1 MCLQGFRDCHVPAAT
16 RVPGGYH
23 VIITTHQTN
32 RRYLLPTHAAVTTS
46 HYTLAHMP
54 YEESRTKPLSPT
66 RSRRAWSWN
75 DINLVLDIA
84 LLVVFVALLFAAVVV
99 RFVFP
104 PGPAAGGWRLWGLD
118 YDAWSG
124 IQFGLLAV
132 LTGGVLVHLMFHW
145 SWVCTMLASRIS
157 GDRKARVDEGMQT
170 IYGVMLLI
178 GILVAI
184 GVAAGAAY
192 LMIQRP

>member
-1 MCLQGFRDCHVPAAT
+1 MVIEDETRERVQG
-16 RVPGGYH
+16 
-23 VIITTHQTN
+23 
-32 RRYLLPTHAAVTTS
+32 
-46 HYTLAHMP
+46 
-54 YEESRTKPLSPT
+54 SRKP
-66 RSRRAWSWN
+66 RGWSWN

-84 LLVVFVALLFAAVVV
+84 LLVVFVGLLFAAVVV

-104 PGPAAGGWRLWGLD
+104 PGPAAAGWRLWGLD

-145 SWVCTMLASRIS
+145 SWVCTMLASRLS

-178 GILVAI
+178 AILVGI
-184 GVAAGAAY
+184 SIAAGAAY
-192 LMIQRP
+192 LTIERP

>member
-1 MCLQGFRDCHVPAAT
+1 
-16 RVPGGYH
+16 
-23 VIITTHQTN
+23 
-32 RRYLLPTHAAVTTS
+32 
-46 HYTLAHMP
+46 MP
-54 YEESRTKPLSPT
+54 RHESITKPPSVT
-66 RSRRAWSWN
+66 RLRRGWSWN
-75 DINLVLDIA
+75 DINLALDIG

-145 SWVCTMLASRIS
+145 SWVCTMLASRLS

-178 GILVAI
+178 GILVAV

-192 LMIQRP
+192 LTIQQP

>member
-1 MCLQGFRDCHVPAAT
+1 MAPKTLKRDPDRRPPA
-16 RVPGGYH
+16 RIPRG
-23 VIITTHQTN
+23 
-32 RRYLLPTHAAVTTS
+32 
-46 HYTLAHMP
+46 
-54 YEESRTKPLSPT
+54 
-66 RSRRAWSWN
+66 WSWN

-84 LLVVFVALLFAAVVV
+84 LLVVFVTLLFAAVVV

-145 SWVCTMLASRIS
+145 SWVCTMLASRLS

-178 GILVAI
+178 GILVAV
-184 GVAAGAAY
+184 GVAAGTAY
-192 LMIQRP
+192 LTIQRP

>member
-1 MCLQGFRDCHVPAAT
+1 MG
-16 RVPGGYH
+16 
-23 VIITTHQTN
+23 
-32 RRYLLPTHAAVTTS
+32 
-46 HYTLAHMP
+46 MP
-54 YEESRTKPLSPT
+54 QEESTGRRQTS
-66 RSRRAWSWN
+66 RSARGWSWN
-75 DINLVLDIA
+75 DINLLLDTA
-84 LLVVFVALLFAAVVV
+84 LLAVFVGLLFAAVVV

-145 SWVCTMLASRIS
+145 SWVCTMLASRLS

-178 GILVAI
+178 TILVGI
-184 GVAAGAAY
+184 SIAAGAAY
-192 LMIQRP
+192 LTIERP

>member
-1 MCLQGFRDCHVPAAT
+1 M
-16 RVPGGYH
+16 
-23 VIITTHQTN
+23 
-32 RRYLLPTHAAVTTS
+32 
-46 HYTLAHMP
+46 
-54 YEESRTKPLSPT
+54 SPT
-66 RSRRAWSWN
+66 LERQTDRSPPARIPRGWSWN

-104 PGPAAGGWRLWGLD
+104 PGPAAGGWQLWGLD

-132 LTGGVLVHLMFHW
+132 LTGGVLMHLMFHW
-145 SWVCTMLASRIS
+145 SWVCTMIASRLS
-157 GDRKARVDEGMQT
+157 GSRKARVDEGMQT

-178 GILVAI
+178 GILVAV

-192 LMIQRP
+192 LTIQRP

>member
-1 MCLQGFRDCHVPAAT
+1 MSR
-16 RVPGGYH
+16 RES
-23 VIITTHQTN
+23 ITQS
-32 RRYLLPTHAAVTTS
+32 P
-46 HYTLAHMP
+46 P
-54 YEESRTKPLSPT
+54 PT
-66 RSRRAWSWN
+66 RSRRTWSWN

-84 LLVVFVALLFAAVVV
+84 LLVVFVALLFAAVIV

-145 SWVCTMLASRIS
+145 SWVCTMLASRLS

-170 IYGVMLLI
+170 IFGVMLLI
-178 GILVAI
+178 GILVAV

-192 LMIQRP
+192 LTIQRP

>member
-1 MCLQGFRDCHVPAAT
+1 MAPK
-16 RVPGGYH
+16 
-23 VIITTHQTN
+23 
-32 RRYLLPTHAAVTTS
+32 
-46 HYTLAHMP
+46 MP
-54 YEESRTKPLSPT
+54 DRNPDH
-66 RSRRAWSWN
+66 RSRARKPHGWSWN

-118 YDAWSG
+118 YDAWGG

-145 SWVCTMLASRIS
+145 SWVCTMLASRLT

-178 GILVAI
+178 GILVAV

-192 LMIQRP
+192 LTIQRP

>member
-1 MCLQGFRDCHVPAAT
+1 M
-16 RVPGGYH
+16 
-23 VIITTHQTN
+23 
-32 RRYLLPTHAAVTTS
+32 
-46 HYTLAHMP
+46 
-54 YEESRTKPLSPT
+54 SPT
-66 RSRRAWSWN
+66 LERETARRPPARIPRGWSWN
-75 DINLVLDIA
+75 DINLVLDTA

-145 SWVCTMLASRIS
+145 SWVCTMLASRLS

-178 GILVAI
+178 GILVAV

-192 LMIQRP
+192 LTIQRP

>member
-1 MCLQGFRDCHVPAAT
+1 MASAHAAT
-16 RVPGGYH
+16 A
-23 VIITTHQTN
+23 QT
-32 RRYLLPTHAAVTTS
+32 
-46 HYTLAHMP
+46 HYTRGHMSRR
-54 YEESRTKPLSPT
+54 ESITQSPPPT

-84 LLVVFVALLFAAVVV
+84 LLVVFVALLFAAVIV

-145 SWVCTMLASRIS
+145 SWVCTMLASRLS

-178 GILVAI
+178 GILVAV

-192 LMIQRP
+192 LTIQRP

>member
-1 MCLQGFRDCHVPAAT
+1 MAPKTLKRDPDRRPPA
-16 RVPGGYH
+16 RIPRG
-23 VIITTHQTN
+23 
-32 RRYLLPTHAAVTTS
+32 
-46 HYTLAHMP
+46 
-54 YEESRTKPLSPT
+54 
-66 RSRRAWSWN
+66 WSWN

-84 LLVVFVALLFAAVVV
+84 LLVVFVTLLFAAVVV

-104 PGPAAGGWRLWGLD
+104 PGPAAGGWQLWGLD

-145 SWVCTMLASRIS
+145 SWVCTMLASRLS

-178 GILVAI
+178 GILVAV

-192 LMIQRP
+192 LTIQRP

>member
-1 MCLQGFRDCHVPAAT
+1 MPA
-16 RVPGGYH
+16 H
-23 VIITTHQTN
+23 
-32 RRYLLPTHAAVTTS
+32 
-46 HYTLAHMP
+46 
-54 YEESRTKPLSPT
+54 ESIPPPS
-66 RSRRAWSWN
+66 SRRRSGHAWSWN
-75 DINLVLDIA
+75 DINLVLDIG

-118 YDAWSG
+118 YDAWGG

-145 SWVCTMLASRIS
+145 SWVCTMLASRLS

-178 GILVAI
+178 GILVAV
-184 GVAAGAAY
+184 GVAAAAAY
-192 LMIQRP
+192 LTIQRP

>member
-1 MCLQGFRDCHVPAAT
+1 MSPTLQQQTDRSRAT
-16 RVPGGYH
+16 RIPRG
-23 VIITTHQTN
+23 
-32 RRYLLPTHAAVTTS
+32 
-46 HYTLAHMP
+46 
-54 YEESRTKPLSPT
+54 
-66 RSRRAWSWN
+66 WSWN

-124 IQFGLLAV
+124 IQFGLLAL

-145 SWVCTMLASRIS
+145 SWVCTMLASRLS

-178 GILVAI
+178 GILVAV
-184 GVAAGAAY
+184 GVAAGVAY
-192 LMIQRP
+192 LTIQRP

>member
-1 MCLQGFRDCHVPAAT
+1 MAEVEHT
-16 RVPGGYH
+16 RRSS
-23 VIITTHQTN
+23 TSA
-32 RRYLLPTHAAVTTS
+32 RRG
-46 HYTLAHMP
+46 
-54 YEESRTKPLSPT
+54 RG
-66 RSRRAWSWN
+66 WSWN

-104 PGPAAGGWRLWGLD
+104 PGPAAAGWRLWGFD
-118 YDAWSG
+118 YDAWNG
-124 IQFGLLAV
+124 IQFGLLAT

-145 SWVCTMLASRIS
+145 SWVCTMLASRLS

-178 GILVAI
+178 AILVAI
-184 GVAAGAAY
+184 TVPAGVAF
-192 LMIQRP
+192 LTIQRP

>member
-1 MCLQGFRDCHVPAAT
+1 MAT
-16 RVPGGYH
+16 KDRPRG
-23 VIITTHQTN
+23 
-32 RRYLLPTHAAVTTS
+32 
-46 HYTLAHMP
+46 
-54 YEESRTKPLSPT
+54 
-66 RSRRAWSWN
+66 WSWN

-84 LLVVFVALLFAAVVV
+84 LLVVFVGLLFAAVVV

-104 PGPAAGGWRLWGLD
+104 PGPAAAGWRLWGLD
-118 YDAWSG
+118 YDAWGG

-145 SWVCTMLASRIS
+145 SWVCTMLASRLS

-178 GILVAI
+178 AILVGI
-184 GVAAGAAY
+184 SIAAGAAY
-192 LMIQRP
+192 LTIERP